1 MKVKKQMGRPKK
13 ANVDKHSGDLHIRLL
28 AHQRR
33 ALEDKAKSASKK
45 LSDYVRLLLTDH
57 IST

>member
-1 MKVKKQMGRPKK
+1 MTAKKKMGRPKK
-13 ANVDKHSGDLHIRLL
+13 ATGDRHSGDLHIRLL

-33 ALEDKAKSASKK
+33 ALEAKAKSAGKK